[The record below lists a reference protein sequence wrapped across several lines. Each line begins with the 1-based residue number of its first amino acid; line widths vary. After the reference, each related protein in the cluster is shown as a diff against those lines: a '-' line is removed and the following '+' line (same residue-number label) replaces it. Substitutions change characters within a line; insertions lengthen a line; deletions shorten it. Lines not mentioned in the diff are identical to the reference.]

1 MSAVH
6 WDCSQPSSTWWGYY
20 QTRILSPKKYRTAT
34 PYYAD
39 VLGEDKIDYHWRTQE
54 EFDVEMQYA
63 IDAGIDYFSFV
74 FYGEQGS
81 KAHVQTND
89 ADCSHMV
96 HQLRYAYQLYLGGA
110 KLIKYWKET
119 L

>member
-6 WDCSQPSSTWWGYY
+6 WDCSQPPSTWWGYY
-20 QTRILSPKKYRTAT
+20 QTRTLSPKKYRTAT

-63 IDAGIDYFSFV
+63 IDAGIDYFSL
-74 FYGEQGS
+74 
-81 KAHVQTND
+81 N
-89 ADCSHMV
+89 C
-96 HQLRYAYQLYLGGA
+96 
-110 KLIKYWKET
+110 
-119 L
+119 